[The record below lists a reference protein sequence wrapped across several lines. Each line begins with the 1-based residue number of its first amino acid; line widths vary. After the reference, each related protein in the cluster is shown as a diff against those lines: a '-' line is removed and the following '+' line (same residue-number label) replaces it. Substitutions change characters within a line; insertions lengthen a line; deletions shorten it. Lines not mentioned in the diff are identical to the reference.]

1 MYRILIIL
9 GLLVVL
15 YLVLRSVVREIWG
28 KRRENQP
35 LLSKNQMLQDPV
47 CRVYIPRESAV
58 AASIGGQ
65 TYYFCS
71 NTCAETF
78 QKQFSG

>member
-28 KRRENQP
+28 KRGENQP

-58 AASIGGQ
+58 AATIGGQ

-71 NTCAETF
+71 KTCAETF